1 VVAASQTHVI
11 KGAWRG
17 NSFAGMIDQ
26 MGGGLWPSL
35 LSDMIDE
42 MGGPILASFARVG
55 TAMPAAT
62 YLFLHRAV
70 SNRGGTGSIV
80 PALAENARTGHPEFR
95 RGREREW
102 KDGPP
107 AKSRRTR
114 GNLH

>member
-1 VVAASQTHVI
+1 
-11 KGAWRG
+11 
-17 NSFAGMIDQ
+17 
-26 MGGGLWPSL
+26 
-35 LSDMIDE
+35 
-42 MGGPILASFARVG
+42 
-55 TAMPAAT
+55 MPAAT

-107 AKSRRTR
+107 AHPGEGVPDKAMNQAFP
-114 GNLH
+114 GQCPQ